1 MTSSALKRLAVILC
15 VCLLLQEFAPVSTAH
30 INHHAQ
36 HNSSLNDNDDVDN
49 SNDDKD
55 EGSKTFYVLLIDRNI
70 LTILITTFVK
80 NIIKLMS
87 NIPHHITFSVSIF

>member
-36 HNSSLNDNDDVDN
+36 HNSSLYDDDDDDDDDDTYN
-49 SNDDKD
+49 YNDKD
-55 EGSKTFYVLLIDRNI
+55 EGSKTVYVLCFNRSL
-70 LTILITTFVK
+70 
-80 NIIKLMS
+80 
-87 NIPHHITFSVSIF
+87 